1 MHTRSIFK
9 NMKEILKE
17 KEDKGENIYKFQEVK
32 INDVTCIF
40 EIHFIKKIFVV
51 KTKYTY
57 VLFDEENN
65 YYGKY
70 IVHHLKYDDL
80 EELLFHIS
88 KIYIHYSFYN
98 GELLPN
104 IEIKKKI
111 TEKKFICNNNASRC
125 SVCYDETTEMTQCN
139 HHICLKCREKI
150 LISDSISSKKCPIC
164 RDKDGIYYFKTASEN
179 IYNIN
184 HNDLDIIN
192 NEEILNNATDNRSI
206 SRNAHYIL
214 TPDEI
219 PPILQMVLL
228 REIINNNISY
238 PALIIYSGFRTLYN
252 YKWQIGFI
260 FVSSFF
266 ILYAVNENFK
276 KHKENCC

>member
-17 KEDKGENIYKFQEVK
+17 KEERGENVYKFQEVK

-51 KTKYTY
+51 KAKHIY
-57 VLFDEENN
+57 VLFDEENK

-70 IVHHLKYDDL
+70 ILHHLKYNNL
-80 EELLFHIS
+80 EELLFHVS
-88 KIYIHYSFYN
+88 KIYTDYSFYN
-98 GELLPN
+98 GELLPSSD
-104 IEIKKKI
+104 IKKKL
-111 TEKKFICNNNASRC
+111 TERKIIYDNNGGSRC
-125 SVCYDETTEMTQCN
+125 SICYDQTTEMTQCN
-139 HHICLKCREKI
+139 HSICLKCREKV
-150 LISDSISSKKCPIC
+150 LTTSTNKRCPIC
-164 RDKDGIYYFKTASEN
+164 RDKDGIYYFKTESEN

-184 HNDLDIIN
+184 HSELDIIN
-192 NEEILNNATDNRSI
+192 NEEIINNASNNTNIATTSSMI
-206 SRNAHYIL
+206 FY

-238 PALIIYSGFRTLYN
+238 PALVIYSGFRTFYN
-252 YKWQIGFI
+252 YKWQIGF
-260 FVSSFF
+260 FLFSTMCLF
-266 ILYAVNENFK
+266 YAINENYK
-276 KHKENCC
+276 SLKDKCC

>member
-9 NMKEILKE
+9 NMKEMLKE

-40 EIHFIKKIFVV
+40 EIHFIKKIFVI
-51 KTKYTY
+51 KAKHIY

-88 KIYIHYSFYN
+88 KIYTHYSFYN

-104 IEIKKKI
+104 SEIKKKV
-111 TEKKFICNNNASRC
+111 TENIFICDRDYSRC
-125 SVCYDETTEMTQCN
+125 SVCYDQTKEMTQCN
-139 HHICLKCREKI
+139 HYICLKCREKI
-150 LISDSISSKKCPIC
+150 LISDSIVSRKCPIC
-164 RDKDGIYYFKTASEN
+164 RDKDGIYYFKTESEN

-184 HNDLDIIN
+184 HNDLDVIN

-238 PALIIYSGFRTLYN
+238 PALVIYSGFRTFYN
-252 YKWQIGFI
+252 YKWQFGFL
-260 FVSSFF
+260 
-266 ILYAVNENFK
+266 ILSTTLLLYTLNENMNGK
-276 KHKENCC
+276 DKCC